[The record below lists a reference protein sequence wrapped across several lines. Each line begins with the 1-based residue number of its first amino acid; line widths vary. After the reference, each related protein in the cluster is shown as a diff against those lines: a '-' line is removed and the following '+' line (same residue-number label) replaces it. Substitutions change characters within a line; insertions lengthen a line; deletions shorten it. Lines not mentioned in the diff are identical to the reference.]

1 MDCKW
6 KRALIKGKVNSE
18 TSPSSLING
27 SQQNMLS
34 FVTLYLSLKQFL
46 LFAEWLKFLFLGNL
60 GSLPFIMWND
70 LKKKKSS
77 SKSLL
82 KWVSL

>member
-27 SQQNMLS
+27 SQQNVLS

-70 LKKKKSS
+70 LKKKSS

>member
-70 LKKKKSS
+70 LKKKKAAA
-77 SKSLL
+77 K
-82 KWVSL
+82 VF